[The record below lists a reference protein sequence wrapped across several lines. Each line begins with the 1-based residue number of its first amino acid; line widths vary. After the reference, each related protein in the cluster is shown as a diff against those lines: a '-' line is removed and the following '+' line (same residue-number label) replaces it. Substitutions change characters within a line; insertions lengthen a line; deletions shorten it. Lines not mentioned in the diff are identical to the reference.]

1 MADDETTLQEA
12 EEDVSRVVADVLAE
26 VAEEFADAVSGAD
39 ELVAARF
46 SVGRIAR
53 MWTSRM
59 PRIVAR
65 LLGVAETAADQ
76 AAASVD
82 AELDDDWK
90 DLPGRY
96 EDGRPLPGGMGQYVE
111 TTEHLLRAVGD
122 RLADVARQELAD
134 GVEAGEDV
142 DQLRSRLLAR
152 FAADGPQLG
161 TARRERTAAT
171 EATRAWN
178 TATLEA
184 ARALTGPDRPLV
196 KQWRT
201 RGDRKVRH
209 AHDQLDG
216 QLRLLDEPFRVGGHD
231 MDAPGDPTA
240 PASLVVNCFPGDTL
254 VEVPSGL
261 ARIYRRWYEGPL
273 IEVHTEDGLKLSG
286 TPNHPLLTDTG
297 WKPLES
303 VEVGDQLIGTPVGVR
318 MGAGDPDVENVPT
331 SLAELYRAA
340 HEAGMPSRVVRGGVD
355 FHGDVADG
363 DVEVVTVDG
372 DLCAHEVPAF
382 LEGVGDAVLRGPGS
396 RLRDLPGAGDLRGPG
411 QGDRVGGVRVPAL
424 AAAGL
429 IGGAGKGGTLLERE
443 ALHTQPVGPTDRAE
457 RHPGGHQAEADRA
470 PGHVEG
476 PGERELGLPAL
487 VPAGDLLRVERF
499 PADPATPHLLTGAPD
514 LDARSGQD
522 VADAAVGDLVSP
534 HQVLQGLTG
543 RVALHDVVRV
553 ERRSFSGHVYN
564 LESAGG
570 WYIANGIASHNCRC
584 VLRLARAEDRTSSAA
599 PTSED
604 AGRTTS
610 YESQDAPA
618 GAPTNA
624 GPVTAAADG
633 SHLMG
638 GMIALIPTEEDAARL
653 AIEGGEDADELHL
666 TLFFLGDNGGD
677 WTEDQRRELAEG
689 VRSRVAD
696 LGGNITARAF
706 GANHWNAGSDSPSWV
721 WAVGDDRDRDDDAP
735 TLEHVRRQVTAA
747 LEDTH
752 NHPDLPRQH
761 SPWVA
766 HVCAA
771 YSDDPALL
779 EALEE
784 RLGPITFDRI
794 RLAFAG
800 DHIDIPLTTEED
812 DMPNEETAAGLPTR
826 AWSTPGD
833 TALAFENQQTG
844 DGRIFKPGALEW
856 SGGPWPLQYADE
868 MLRGHEGAELA
879 GAINTLGRDGDRIT
893 GDGVLYLTQRSGSEA
908 TMLLEEEAPLGVS
921 VDLDDVDVE
930 FVDRTLAE
938 DEDGNLVLA
947 ASLAHASVMQQDDGS
962 WTIKAQPAA
971 AWKAS
976 AGGVL
981 TRQRNTVELI
991 TGPGGQVTASAIVN
1005 AFAGTGL
1012 VPDRL
1017 TAAAGEPDDPDTGV
1031 VVHSETSGDFLV
1043 RITRARLRGATLVA
1057 VPAFAGARI
1066 VLDPLEEGEETAAA
1080 VRPDPV
1086 REALEEVTAAA
1097 EETRRR
1103 VVAYVR
1109 SSPSPVTPGQVA
1121 KALGI
1126 AVSTARKHLGEAVKT
1141 GHLVRLRPGFYVG
1154 ATSGPSTEATASAGT
1169 SPGAPAAVHVHPAT
1183 DEVMGELVASAWTA
1197 MQDADPM
1204 PAAWFAEPTE
1214 AELPPG
1220 SGGVHYSGGRIYG
1233 WVAQAG
1239 EPHAGYPGR
1248 NLTIESLG
1256 TLDLS
1261 HFLRA
1266 RFKLDDGTFVKAG
1279 AFTMNVPHS
1288 RDGAECDTASCQFD
1302 DTRTVAGVVTVGL
1315 NDRGLWFSGAAAP
1328 WLSQWDRTV
1337 FTACQPSY
1345 HMRQAP
1351 DGRWQLRAV
1360 LSVPVPGHSS
1370 PLLAAAV
1377 ERSNLALAASAAVQA
1392 APSAGAGDLEDA
1404 APTTPAH
1411 TPPVPV
1417 PAPAGDLADVAAS
1430 LLDQPEALDQLLDA
1444 LTRRK
1449 TERDKERR
1457 AEVDRL
1463 SAAFAAT
1470 PPAPAG
1476 TPAAF

>member
-1 MADDETTLQEA
+1 MDEETTLQEA
-12 EEDVSRVVADVLAE
+12 EEAVGRTVAEVLAE

-65 LLGVAETAADQ
+65 LLGVAETAAHQ
-76 AAASVD
+76 AADSVD
-82 AELDDDWK
+82 AELDDGWK

-96 EDGRPLPGGMGQYVE
+96 EDGRDLPPGMGQYVE

-122 RLADVARQELAD
+122 RLAEVARQELAD

-171 EATRAWN
+171 EAARAWN

-201 RGDRKVRH
+201 RGDKRVRH
-209 AHDQLDG
+209 AHDEVDG

-231 MDAPGDPTA
+231 MDAPGDPSA
-240 PASLVVNCFPGDTL
+240 PASLVV
-254 VEVPSGL
+254 
-261 ARIYRRWYEGPL
+261 
-273 IEVHTEDGLKLSG
+273 
-286 TPNHPLLTDTG
+286 
-297 WKPLES
+297 
-303 VEVGDQLIGTPVGVR
+303 
-318 MGAGDPDVENVPT
+318 
-331 SLAELYRAA
+331 
-340 HEAGMPSRVVRGGVD
+340 
-355 FHGDVADG
+355 
-363 DVEVVTVDG
+363 
-372 DLCAHEVPAF
+372 
-382 LEGVGDAVLRGPGS
+382 
-396 RLRDLPGAGDLRGPG
+396 
-411 QGDRVGGVRVPAL
+411 
-424 AAAGL
+424 
-429 IGGAGKGGTLLERE
+429 
-443 ALHTQPVGPTDRAE
+443 
-457 RHPGGHQAEADRA
+457 
-470 PGHVEG
+470 
-476 PGERELGLPAL
+476 
-487 VPAGDLLRVERF
+487 
-499 PADPATPHLLTGAPD
+499 
-514 LDARSGQD
+514 
-522 VADAAVGDLVSP
+522 
-534 HQVLQGLTG
+534 
-543 RVALHDVVRV
+543 
-553 ERRSFSGHVYN
+553 
-564 LESAGG
+564 
-570 WYIANGIASHNCRC
+570 NCRC

-599 PTSED
+599 PETKEP
-604 AGRTTS
+604 GRGHVFET
-610 YESQDAPA
+610 QDAPA

-624 GPVTAAADG
+624 GLVTAAADG

-638 GMIALIPTEEDAARL
+638 GMIALIPTEEDAERL

-666 TLFFLGDNGGD
+666 TLYFLGDQGGD

-689 VRSRVAD
+689 VRARVAE
-696 LGGNITARAF
+696 LGGPITARVF
-706 GANHWNAGSDSPSWV
+706 GANHWNAGTDSPSWV
-721 WAVGDDRDRDDDAP
+721 WAVGGDLNDPDDAP
-735 TLEHVRRQVTAA
+735 TLLQARALATDA

-752 NHPDLPRQH
+752 ERPELPRQH
-761 SPWVA
+761 SPWVP

-844 DGRIFKPGALEW
+844 DGRIFAPGALEW
-856 SGGPWPLQYADE
+856 AGGPWPLQYADE

-879 GAINTLGRDGDRIT
+879 GAINSLGRDGDRIT
-893 GDGVLYLTQRSGSEA
+893 GDGVLYLTQRSGAEA
-908 TMLLEEEAPLGVS
+908 AMLLEEEAPLGVS

-938 DEDGNLVLA
+938 DENGNLVLA
-947 ASLAHASVMQQDDGS
+947 ASLAHASVLPLEDGA
-962 WTIKAQPAA
+962 WVIRAQPAA
-971 AWKAS
+971 EWEAS
-976 AGGVL
+976 AGVL

-991 TGPGGQVTASAIVN
+991 TGPAGQVSASAVVA

-1017 TAAAGEPDDPDTGV
+1017 TAAAGDPDDPDTGV
-1031 VVHSETSGDFLV
+1031 VVHSETAGDFLV

-1066 VLDPLEEGEETAAA
+1066 VLDPLDEEEAAASAA
-1080 VRPDPV
+1080 VRP
-1086 REALEEVTAAA
+1086 AAEEVTAAA

-1109 SSPSPVTPGQVA
+1109 SSPSPVSPAQVA

-1126 AVSTARKHLGEAVKT
+1126 AVSTARKHLGEAVKS

-1154 ATSGPSTEATASAGT
+1154 ATSGPSTEATASAST
-1169 SPGAPAAVHVHPAT
+1169 SPGAPLEAAGLPHVHPIP
-1183 DEVMGELVASAWTA
+1183 DDVMGELVASAWTA
-1197 MQDADPM
+1197 MQEADPM
-1204 PAAWFAEPTE
+1204 PAAWFREPTPE
-1214 AELPPG
+1214 ELPPG
-1220 SGGVHYSGGRIYG
+1220 SGGVHYAGGRVYG

-1256 TLDLS
+1256 RIDLS

-1302 DTRTVAGVVTVGL
+1302 DTRTVAAVVTCGL

-1345 HMRQAP
+1345 HMRQAA
-1351 DGRWQLRAV
+1351 DGTWQLRAV

-1392 APSAGAGDLEDA
+1392 APPAPAGDLEDA

-1411 TPPVPV
+1411 TPPPAPV
-1417 PAPAGDLADVAAS
+1417 PAPRGDLADVAAS

-1449 TERDKERR
+1449 TERDEERR

-1463 SAAFAAT
+1463 AAAFAAT
-1470 PPAPAG
+1470 PPTPAG
-1476 TPAAF
+1476 TPARF

>member
-12 EEDVSRVVADVLAE
+12 EEDVSRVVAGVLAE
-26 VAEEFADAVSGAD
+26 VAEEFADAVAGAD

-184 ARALTGPDRPLV
+184 ARALTSPDRPLV

-209 AHDQLDG
+209 AHDQVDG

-240 PASLVVNCFPGDTL
+240 PASL
-254 VEVPSGL
+254 
-261 ARIYRRWYEGPL
+261 
-273 IEVHTEDGLKLSG
+273 
-286 TPNHPLLTDTG
+286 
-297 WKPLES
+297 
-303 VEVGDQLIGTPVGVR
+303 
-318 MGAGDPDVENVPT
+318 
-331 SLAELYRAA
+331 
-340 HEAGMPSRVVRGGVD
+340 
-355 FHGDVADG
+355 
-363 DVEVVTVDG
+363 TVS
-372 DLCAHEVPAF
+372 C
-382 LEGVGDAVLRGPGS
+382 RC
-396 RLRDLPGAGDLRGPG
+396 
-411 QGDRVGGVRVPAL
+411 Q
-424 AAAGL
+424 
-429 IGGAGKGGTLLERE
+429 
-443 ALHTQPVGPTDRAE
+443 
-457 RHPGGHQAEADRA
+457 
-470 PGHVEG
+470 
-476 PGERELGLPAL
+476 
-487 VPAGDLLRVERF
+487 LRV
-499 PADPATPHLLTGAPD
+499 
-514 LDARSGQD
+514 S
-522 VADAAVGDLVSP
+522 
-534 HQVLQGLTG
+534 
-543 RVALHDVVRV
+543 
-553 ERRSFSGHVYN
+553 
-564 LESAGG
+564 
-570 WYIANGIASHNCRC
+570 
-584 VLRLARAEDRTSSAA
+584 RAEDRTSSAA
-599 PTSED
+599 PHTPTSED
-604 AGRTTS
+604 AGRSAS
-610 YESQDAPA
+610 YESQDVPP

-624 GPVTAAADG
+624 RPVTAAADG

-638 GMIALIPTEEDAARL
+638 GMIALIPTEEDAERL
-653 AIEGGEDADELHL
+653 AIEGGEDAGELHL

-677 WTEDQRRELAEG
+677 WTEDQRRELADG
-689 VRSRVAD
+689 VRSRVQD
-696 LGGNITARAF
+696 LGGPITGMAF

-784 RLGPITFDRI
+784 RLGPITFDRV

-879 GAINTLGRDGDRIT
+879 GAINSLGRDGDRIT

-908 TMLLEEEAPLGVS
+908 AMLLEEEAPLGVS

-938 DEDGNLVLA
+938 DENGNLILA
-947 ASLAHASVMQQDDGS
+947 ASLASASVLQLEDGS
-962 WTIKAQPAA
+962 WMITARPAA
-971 AWKAS
+971 EWEAS
-976 AGGVL
+976 AGIVSR
-981 TRQRNTVELI
+981 TRQTVELI
-991 TGPGGQVTASAIVN
+991 TGPGGQVNASALLN
-1005 AFAGTGL
+1005 AFAGTAL
-1012 VPDRL
+1012 LPDAIVN
-1017 TAAAGEPDDPDTGV
+1017 TVKAAAGDPDDPDTGV

-1080 VRPDPV
+1080 VRPDP
-1086 REALEEVTAAA
+1086 LEEVTAAA

-1126 AVSTARKHLGEAVKT
+1126 AVSTARKHLGEAVKA

-1154 ATSGPSTEATASAGT
+1154 ATSGPSNEATASAGT

-1256 TLDLS
+1256 TLDLT

-1370 PLLAAAV
+1370 PLIAAAV
-1377 ERSNLALAASAAVQA
+1377 ERSNLALAASAAVQS
-1392 APSAGAGDLEDA
+1392 APAETGVLEDA
-1404 APTTPAH
+1404 APGVTSADTR
-1411 TPPVPV
+1411 PV

-1430 LLDQPEALDQLLDA
+1430 LLDQPEALDRLLDA

-1449 TERDKERR
+1449 AERDKERR

>member
-1 MADDETTLQEA
+1 MDEETTLQEA
-12 EEDVSRVVADVLAE
+12 EEEVGQVVADVLAE

-46 SVGRIAR
+46 SVGSIAR
-53 MWTSRM
+53 MWASRM
-59 PRIVAR
+59 PRVVQR
-65 LLGVAETAADQ
+65 LLGVAETAAHQ
-76 AAASVD
+76 AADSVG
-82 AELDDDWK
+82 AELDDTWE
-90 DLPGRY
+90 DLPGRH
-96 EDGRPLPGGMGQYVE
+96 EDGRELPPGMGQYVE

-201 RGDRKVRH
+201 RGDKRVRH
-209 AHDQLDG
+209 AHDEVDG

-240 PASLVVNCFPGDTL
+240 PASL
-254 VEVPSGL
+254 
-261 ARIYRRWYEGPL
+261 
-273 IEVHTEDGLKLSG
+273 
-286 TPNHPLLTDTG
+286 
-297 WKPLES
+297 
-303 VEVGDQLIGTPVGVR
+303 
-318 MGAGDPDVENVPT
+318 
-331 SLAELYRAA
+331 
-340 HEAGMPSRVVRGGVD
+340 
-355 FHGDVADG
+355 
-363 DVEVVTVDG
+363 TV
-372 DLCAHEVPAF
+372 
-382 LEGVGDAVLRGPGS
+382 
-396 RLRDLPGAGDLRGPG
+396 
-411 QGDRVGGVRVPAL
+411 
-424 AAAGL
+424 
-429 IGGAGKGGTLLERE
+429 
-443 ALHTQPVGPTDRAE
+443 
-457 RHPGGHQAEADRA
+457 
-470 PGHVEG
+470 
-476 PGERELGLPAL
+476 
-487 VPAGDLLRVERF
+487 
-499 PADPATPHLLTGAPD
+499 
-514 LDARSGQD
+514 
-522 VADAAVGDLVSP
+522 
-534 HQVLQGLTG
+534 
-543 RVALHDVVRV
+543 
-553 ERRSFSGHVYN
+553 
-564 LESAGG
+564 
-570 WYIANGIASHNCRC
+570 NCRC
-584 VLRLARAEDRTSSAA
+584 QLRVSRAEDRTSSAA
-599 PTSED
+599 PHTPTSED
-604 AGRTTS
+604 AGRSAS
-610 YESQDAPA
+610 YESQDVPP

-624 GPVTAAADG
+624 RPVTAAADG

-638 GMIALIPTEEDAARL
+638 GMIALIPTEEDAERL
-653 AIEGGEDADELHL
+653 AIEGGEDAGELHL
-666 TLFFLGDNGGD
+666 TLYFLGDNGGD
-677 WTEDQRRELAEG
+677 WTEDQRRELADG
-689 VRSRVAD
+689 VRSRVQD
-696 LGGNITARAF
+696 LGGPITGMAF
-706 GANHWNAGSDSPSWV
+706 GANHWNADSDSPSWV

-735 TLEHVRRQVTAA
+735 TLSAARALVTAA

-784 RLGPITFDRI
+784 RLGPITFDRV

-833 TALAFENQQTG
+833 SALAFENQQTG
-844 DGRIFKPGALEW
+844 DGRIFAPGALEW

-879 GAINTLGRDGDRIT
+879 GAINSLGRDGDRIT
-893 GDGVLYLTQRSGSEA
+893 GDGVLYLSQRSGAEA
-908 TMLLEEEAPLGVS
+908 AMLLEEEAPLGVS

-938 DEDGNLVLA
+938 DENGNLVLA

-962 WTIKAQPAA
+962 WTITAQPAA
-971 AWKAS
+971 VWEAS
-976 AGGVL
+976 AGVL

-991 TGPGGQVTASAIVN
+991 TGPGGQVTAGAVVA
-1005 AFAGTGL
+1005 AFTGTGL
-1012 VPDRL
+1012 LPERL

-1043 RITRARLRGATLVA
+1043 RITRARMRGATLVA

-1066 VLDPLEEGEETAAA
+1066 VLDPLDEEETAASA
-1080 VRPDPV
+1080 VVRPDPV
-1086 REALEEVTAAA
+1086 REAVEEVTAAA

-1126 AVSTARKHLGEAVKT
+1126 AVSTARKYLGDAVKA

-1183 DEVMGELVASAWTA
+1183 DEAMGELVASAWTA

-1377 ERSNLALAASAAVQA
+1377 ERSNLALAASAAVQT
-1392 APSAGAGDLEDA
+1392 APAGAGDLEDA
-1404 APTTPAH
+1404 GPGVTPAH
-1411 TPPVPV
+1411 TPPMPV

-1430 LLDQPEALDQLLDA
+1430 LLDQPEALDRLLDA

-1449 TERDKERR
+1449 TERDEERR